1 MPDLELDLTKT
12 AVLSMDFQKGII
24 AYNVMAQERNVI
36 EKAETVLR
44 GARQAGLPI
53 IHVVLQFREGH
64 PEISSRNRMF
74 SVIKQMG
81 LFVTGQEE
89 GRIEESLAPVKGDI
103 IISRPRVNAFYGSDL
118 QTVLAYRGVD
128 TIILMGI
135 ATNWV
140 VEGTA
145 RYAADADYR
154 VIVLEDCCA
163 GISVEAHDFSIANVL
178 STIAEVSTSQEFLA
192 TIR

>member
-1 MPDLELDLTKT
+1 MAGLELDLTKT

-24 AYNVMAQERNVI
+24 AYNVMAQERDVI
-36 EKAETVLR
+36 QKAKTVLSD
-44 GARQAGLPI
+44 ARRAGLLV
-53 IHVVLQFREGH
+53 IHVVLQFRQGH

-74 SVIKQMG
+74 SVIKQMS
-81 LFVTGQEE
+81 LFVIGQEV
-89 GRIEESLAPVKGDI
+89 GRIEESLEPVEGDI

-118 QTVLAYRGVD
+118 QTVLTSKGVD

-178 STIAEVSTSQEFLA
+178 STIAEVSTSQEFLVSLK
-192 TIR
+192 

>member
-1 MPDLELDLTKT
+1 MAGLELDVTKT
-12 AVLSMDFQKGII
+12 AVLSMDFQRGII
-24 AYNVMAQERNVI
+24 AYNAVAQESNVI
-36 EKAETVLR
+36 QKAKTVLS
-44 GARQAGLPI
+44 GARQAGLLV

-89 GRIEESLAPVKGDI
+89 GRIEESLGPVKGDI

-118 QTVLAYRGVD
+118 QTVLTSKGVD

-192 TIR
+192 SLK

>member
-1 MPDLELDLTKT
+1 MI
-12 AVLSMDFQKGII
+12 QK
-24 AYNVMAQERNVI
+24 A
-36 EKAETVLR
+36 KTVLG
-44 GARQAGLPI
+44 GARRAGLPI

-118 QTVLAYRGVD
+118 QTVLASRGVD

-192 TIR
+192 TLR

>member
-36 EKAETVLR
+36 QKAKTVLG
-44 GARQAGLPI
+44 GARRAGIPI

-64 PEISSRNRMF
+64 PEISSCNRML

-89 GRIEESLAPVKGDI
+89 GRIEESLGPVKGDI
-103 IISRPRVNAFYGSDL
+103 IVSRPRVNAFYGSDL
-118 QTVLAYRGVD
+118 QTVLTSKGVD

-192 TIR
+192 TLR

>member
-1 MPDLELDLTKT
+1 MAGLELDLTKT

-24 AYNVMAQERNVI
+24 AYNVMAQESNVI
-36 EKAETVLR
+36 QKVKTVLD
-44 GARQAGLPI
+44 GARQAGLPV

-89 GRIEESLAPVKGDI
+89 GRIEESLGPVKGDI

-118 QTVLAYRGVD
+118 QAVLTSKGID

-145 RYAADADYR
+145 RYATDADYR

-163 GISVEAHDFSIANVL
+163 GISKEAHDFSIANVL

-192 TIR
+192 SLK

>member
-1 MPDLELDLTKT
+1 MAGLELDLTKT

-24 AYNVMAQERNVI
+24 AYNVMAQESNVI
-36 EKAETVLR
+36 QKVKTVLD
-44 GARQAGLPI
+44 GARQAGLPV

-118 QTVLAYRGVD
+118 QTVLASRGVD